1 MNLRNLVTI
10 LCEFGNRTYEL
21 LLFIKFNTKIIIKSS
36 YLLEK
41 VYLCIT
47 FLIIKNEELRR
58 NNKPKNK
65 RRRIY
70 D

>member
-47 FLIIKNEELRR
+47 FLIIKNGELRR